1 MLKRRQ
7 SRLNLETN
15 LIPKTRTELD
25 VKSGNTRRPPA
36 GLSFAL
42 KKRSRI
48 RRVLGLGSVGD
59 R

>member
-15 LIPKTRTELD
+15 LIPKAGTELD
-25 VKSGNTRRPPA
+25 ICQKWDHKEVS
-36 GLSFAL
+36 GLSLAL

-48 RRVLGLGSVGD
+48 RRVLGLGSVGHG
-59 R
+59 